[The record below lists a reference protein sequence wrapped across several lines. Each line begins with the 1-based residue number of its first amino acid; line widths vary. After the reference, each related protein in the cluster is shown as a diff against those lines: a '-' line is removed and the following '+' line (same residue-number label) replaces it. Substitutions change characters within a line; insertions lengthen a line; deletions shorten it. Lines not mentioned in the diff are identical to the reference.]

1 MRLALRLLRGGGRSG
16 VLRLVLVIC
25 GIALGVVASCLVAV
39 LPGVL
44 DNRAEVMNARD
55 PQPAA
60 DGQDHLF
67 VFSPAVDVWKGQRL
81 GRLFIADVR
90 PGTAAAPGVER
101 LPGPAEVVASPA
113 LAAALRSDPELRT
126 VVPGHVIGEIK
137 PSGLVDQHELFAYV
151 GVAVDEVTEPH
162 DGVGFGTYDTL
173 TLKKQQT
180 GLTQSLALLVLPP
193 VVAYLVVCGRLASAT
208 RARRYSA
215 LRLIGVRSDT
225 ALRLAFVESAILGIA
240 GALLGILL
248 FELLHPL
255 LAESNALGFTWFAQN
270 ARFGPVATTLLV
282 IAVGVTAGLVGSAG
296 LRRSLARPL
305 TARVDVAEPKP
316 RPFLLL
322 PLIFGFGAVSFLL
335 LSAPQNV
342 ARGTRL
348 AMSDTTAYV
357 AIGAVAIMLLGLL
370 LGLRPIIAASARLL
384 SVARL
389 PLSVRM
395 AGSRLALQP
404 ATTLRLL
411 TGLALLVLV
420 AGVSSGVLKDMEL
433 RSNPQAANYSVDIE
447 GVAEASTAARETI
460 FDLPAR
466 FKWNSQ
472 SSIVDFSAPPAG
484 DGVVAQARAA
494 GYRLVTINCS
504 SLRQL
509 VRMPLTECRSGETY
523 RLTGTEMVGTA
534 FEIPPGTEFDFA
546 RADGGKEL
554 VKVPEQRLVVP
565 DDAPFPIQAFGALYI
580 ATDGPAFGWS
590 KEVSSSFLVEPDP
603 QKLTDFKT
611 AVARIAPTMKVRV
624 WGEDL
629 DLMELVRNQRGVI
642 SFGVFVGFLVA
653 IIAFGVAVIDHAT
666 ERRRD
671 VAVLMVVGMRKR
683 TIRAIQ
689 ITQLLAALVTVLT
702 ASAIASYLAGNL
714 ALRLNDVNRD
724 WYAGPLDAMAPFLV
738 SSLVVAV
745 VTGSF
750 VVVRRLRSEDL
761 KRE

>member
-1 MRLALRLLRGGGRSG
+1 M
-16 VLRLVLVIC
+16 
-25 GIALGVVASCLVAV
+25 
-39 LPGVL
+39 
-44 DNRAEVMNARD
+44 
-55 PQPAA
+55 
-60 DGQDHLF
+60 
-67 VFSPAVDVWKGQRL
+67 
-81 GRLFIADVR
+81 
-90 PGTAAAPGVER
+90 
-101 LPGPAEVVASPA
+101 
-113 LAAALRSDPELRT
+113 
-126 VVPGHVIGEIK
+126 
-137 PSGLVDQHELFAYV
+137 
-151 GVAVDEVTEPH
+151 AVDEVTEPH

-173 TLKKQQT
+173 TLKSSRRGSPRVWPFSCAAGGRLPRRLWTAGVRHPGQ
-180 GLTQSLALLVLPP
+180 ALLG
-193 VVAYLVVCGRLASAT
+193 AA
-208 RARRYSA
+208 
-215 LRLIGVRSDT
+215 LIGVRSDT

-296 LRRSLARPL
+296 LRRGLARPL

-357 AIGAVAIMLLGLL
+357 AIGAVAMMLLGLL

-395 AGSRLALQP
+395 AGAGSHCSQPPPCACSPGSPCWCLSPASAQGFSRTWNSAP
-404 ATTLRLL
+404 TRKPRTT
-411 TGLALLVLV
+411 
-420 AGVSSGVLKDMEL
+420 
-433 RSNPQAANYSVDIE
+433 
-447 GVAEASTAARETI
+447 ASTSRSRRGEHRSPGNHLRPSRTLQMEFAEQHRG
-460 FDLPAR
+460 LLG
-466 FKWNSQ
+466 
-472 SSIVDFSAPPAG
+472 PAG
-484 DGVVAQARAA
+484 WGRRGGPGRAA

-590 KEVSSSFLVEPDP
+590 KEVSSSFLVG
-603 QKLTDFKT
+603 
-611 AVARIAPTMKVRV
+611 PT
-624 WGEDL
+624 
-629 DLMELVRNQRGVI
+629 
-642 SFGVFVGFLVA
+642 
-653 IIAFGVAVIDHAT
+653 
-666 ERRRD
+666 RR
-671 VAVLMVVGMRKR
+671 
-683 TIRAIQ
+683 
-689 ITQLLAALVTVLT
+689 
-702 ASAIASYLAGNL
+702 
-714 ALRLNDVNRD
+714 
-724 WYAGPLDAMAPFLV
+724 
-738 SSLVVAV
+738 SSP
-745 VTGSF
+745 TSRPPSQGSHPP
-750 VVVRRLRSEDL
+750 
-761 KRE
+761 